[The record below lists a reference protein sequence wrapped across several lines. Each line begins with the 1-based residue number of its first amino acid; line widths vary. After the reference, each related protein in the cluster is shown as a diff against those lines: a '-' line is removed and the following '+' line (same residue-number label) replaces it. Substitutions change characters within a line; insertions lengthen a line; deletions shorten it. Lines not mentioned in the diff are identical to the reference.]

1 MKKTWV
7 QDPETRKFVLKEDYL
22 RKQNSSKGFI
32 QEDIKPFVSPIDG
45 EPIYTRRQLRE
56 HNKKHGVTDMR
67 DYGNDWFSRK
77 AKERSD
83 TITGKRDRNER
94 IDAIKKSL
102 YQHGVID

>member
-1 MKKTWV
+1 MKKSWV
-7 QDPETRKFVLKEDYL
+7 QDPETRQLIPKDEYV
-22 RKQNSSKGFI
+22 RKQNSARGFI

-45 EPIYTRRQLRE
+45 KPIYTRRQLRE

-67 DYGNDWFSRK
+67 DYGDDWFTRK

-83 TITGKRDRNER
+83 AITGKRDRKER
-94 IDAIKKSL
+94 IEAIKKSL